1 MTEWQ
6 QMFFA
11 EQCKNASRSANGRR
25 YHPDVIRWAIEL
37 YARSPAAYNHIRT
50 SNVLTLP
57 STNTI
62 HLYRY
67 GTYIL
72 LLKMCT

>member
-6 QMFFA
+6 RMFFA

-37 YARSPAAYNHIRT
+37 YARSSAAY
-50 SNVLTLP
+50 
-57 STNTI
+57 
-62 HLYRY
+62 
-67 GTYIL
+67 
-72 LLKMCT
+72 